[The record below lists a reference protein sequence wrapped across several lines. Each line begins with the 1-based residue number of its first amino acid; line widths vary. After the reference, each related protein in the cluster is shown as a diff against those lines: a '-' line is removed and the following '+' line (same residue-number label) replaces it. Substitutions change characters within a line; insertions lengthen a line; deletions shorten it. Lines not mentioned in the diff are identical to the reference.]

1 MVMMSIL
8 ASLIAVKV
16 LDEKFAKI
24 YRMNYNLNE
33 FLAQKHF
40 ITKYNDSWL
49 NFFFFSSRR
58 DYKPLFEEQN

>member
-49 NFFFFSSRR
+49 NFFFF
-58 DYKPLFEEQN
+58 Q